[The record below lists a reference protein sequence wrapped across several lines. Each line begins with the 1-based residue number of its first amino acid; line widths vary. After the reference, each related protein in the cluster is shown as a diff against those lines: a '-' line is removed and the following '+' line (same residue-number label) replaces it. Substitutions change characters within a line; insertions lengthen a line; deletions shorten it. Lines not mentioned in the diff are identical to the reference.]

1 MKLGTNITRGLAI
14 LLILLAAGFVPAGP
28 AGAAEPGTAG
38 RQVYTCPMHPQ
49 VRSFDP
55 DDRCPLCG
63 MALVPVDMDDDD
75 PEEGELPRLRVSER
89 AAALMDIR
97 TWPVQR
103 LPVKV
108 ELRLFGRVGY
118 NEELLKDV
126 VLFSPGYVE
135 NLKTNFIRQSV
146 GKGET
151 IAEIYS
157 PEVATAMEELL
168 VARSAGG
175 ATLAAAR
182 GRLARL
188 GVSPGQIEEILE
200 TGEAPR
206 TYRVPSP
213 IDGVIEKLGAREG
226 DRLGEGGLLARV
238 AGLESVWVRFEAY
251 ETELAWVEA
260 GSPVNF
266 TLPAYPGESF
276 TGEVAWVDPILD
288 ETTRTVGLRV
298 EADNPDGRLRPG
310 LFARGVLSAPPRGF
324 NGPVADAA
332 PGARDIHDAHCDH
345 AAHCDHEAHEGHEAH
360 ECHEAHEAHEAHE
373 VHAVH
378 HDHSAPLVIP
388 ASAPLF
394 TGRRSLVYVS
404 VPGTERPTFEPR
416 EVLLG
421 PRAGD
426 YYIVHEGL
434 EEGEILVVHGQFKID
449 SELQI
454 RGRPS
459 MMAPEGGPPP
469 VHDHGPGDHEQP
481 AEPAHDHGQR

>member
-1 MKLGTNITRGLAI
+1 MKSKRPKNYIPLVLCITVFFF
-14 LLILLAAGFVPAGP
+14 LLTA
-28 AGAAEPGTAG
+28 GTAG
-38 RQVYTCPMHPQ
+38 AVEAEARQVYTCPMHPQ

-63 MALVPVDMDDDD
+63 MELVPVPMDEEDL
-75 PEEGELPRLRVSER
+75 EEGELPRLRVSER
-89 AAALMDIR
+89 AAALMEIR
-97 TWPVQR
+97 TWPVERRQ
-103 LPVKV
+103 V
-108 ELRLFGRVGY
+108 EVDLRLFGRVDY

-135 NLKTNFIRQSV
+135 NLKTRFIRQSV

-157 PEVATAMEELL
+157 PEVVTAIEELL
-168 VARSAGG
+168 LARSGTPG
-175 ATLAAAR
+175 TLEAAR
-182 GRLARL
+182 GRLIRL
-188 GVSPGQIEEILE
+188 GVSPGQVEEVLD
-200 TGEAPR
+200 TGEVPR

-213 IDGVIEKLGAREG
+213 IDGVIEELGAREG

-251 ETELAWVEA
+251 ETELAWIET

-276 TGEVAWVDPILD
+276 SGEVTWVDPVLD
-288 ETTRTVGLRV
+288 EMTRTVGLRV
-298 EADNPDGRLRPG
+298 EAANPGGRLKPG
-310 LFARGVLSAPPRGF
+310 LFARGEISIPVSEPAVCPDHGPP
-324 NGPVADAA
+324 GP
-332 PGARDIHDAHCDH
+332 
-345 AAHCDHEAHEGHEAH
+345 
-360 ECHEAHEAHEAHE
+360 
-373 VHAVH
+373 
-378 HDHSAPLVIP
+378 PLVIP

-404 VPGTERPTFEPR
+404 VPDTERPTFEPR

-426 YYIVHEGL
+426 YYIVREGL

-459 MMAPEGGPPP
+459 MMAPEGGTPP
-469 VHDHGPGDHEQP
+469 VHDHGVPAAGQP
-481 AEPAHDHGQR
+481 APGHEAPEPAPAGPPPVTDHRHH